1 MVVHGFG
8 LIIFG
13 EPISLIVTGILLM
26 PPPLNISEHQ
36 ALKTEMP
43 MCFDPSIPAL
53 TAKSYTNKSHRHRH
67 NTKSTRSI
75 AAPILRRTWRAFVLL
90 GGARRERGAS
100 ARRRGSLPIYSRQ
113 KR

>member
-26 PPPLNISEHQ
+26 RPPLNISEHQ

-43 MCFDPSIPAL
+43 MCFNPSIPAL
-53 TAKSYTNKSHRHRH
+53 TAKSYTNKKAIA
-67 NTKSTRSI
+67 TATTRS
-75 AAPILRRTWRAFVLL
+75 LL
-90 GGARRERGAS
+90 GAS
-100 ARRRGSLPIYSRQ
+100 PPPF
-113 KR
+113 

>member
-13 EPISLIVTGILLM
+13 EPIWLIVTGILLM
-26 PPPLNISEHQ
+26 RPPLNISEHQ

-53 TAKSYTNKSHRHRH
+53 TAKSYTNKSHRH

-100 ARRRGSLPIYSRQ
+100 ARRRRSLPIYSRQ